1 MKKLFLSSVIALGLV
16 ACSDSNESVDN
27 GGGTQAG
34 NTYTSVEV
42 TLGNGLRAASQTDN
56 PGTAN
61 EQKLNDLLVLSS
73 KGDQNFAYLAAAP
86 ADPLNADGKFW
97 TVSDKYTTSAWK
109 TTPGSQMLALLFNVN
124 GATTGTA
131 ATTKDQVF
139 EGWSTELSPVGN
151 LTMSSKAF
159 LANVKPNITKE
170 IATNGSTEADNVFSG
185 VEVERVVAK
194 GIVRL
199 ADNVDYNV
207 KDESDVAV
215 ITGKISKVKFAA
227 VNGAKKTYLYRDN
240 AGERTM
246 ETADPN
252 KYLGFTSAI
261 DALTPIKDAV
271 AADAA
276 GLVRLGAAGVPV
288 EIYDA
293 KEVNAAGADITDEAT
308 KAFYFFENSGDFKN
322 ADNMKS
328 EGYYRFAYAKV
339 YAVFTPTSLL
349 AIDEAAPAKLVAK
362 AGTGRFYKEKA
373 AADGGGYILLDEGDD
388 TTDATEGYLVWQLKE
403 ITDIAEGTDFYRGE
417 TDGILYASYDAAI
430 SSQYA
435 PNQKAF
441 KYEGGKCGYRTLW
454 NRQTADTDPSSVVNA
469 DVRRNNTYLLTIS
482 KFAKLGFPWDESDPN
497 DPNLPKPGP
506 EDPRFPEPE
515 DPTDPNI
522 EPGETYMR
530 VIAEVLQWNLVTRED
545 VDLH

>member
-61 EQKLNDLLVLSS
+61 EQLLNDLLVLSS
-73 KGDQNFAYLAAAP
+73 KGDQNFAYLATAP
-86 ADPLNADGKFW
+86 ADPVASNGQFW
-97 TVSDKYTTSAWK
+97 TINDKYTTSAWK
-109 TTPGSQMLALLFNVN
+109 TTSGSQILALLFNQN
-124 GATTGTA
+124 GATAGAAA
-131 ATTKDQVF
+131 ATKNQVF
-139 EGWSTELSPVGN
+139 DGWSTVLSPVGN

-159 LANVKPNITKE
+159 AVSVKPNIDKE
-170 IATNGSTEADNVFSG
+170 TATNGTSEAENVFDG

-199 ADNVDYNV
+199 ADNVDYDV
-207 KDESDVAV
+207 KDENDQTV
-215 ITGKISKVKFAA
+215 ITGVISDVTFAA

-246 ETADPN
+246 QAADPN

-261 DALTPIKDAV
+261 DALAPIKDAV

-276 GLVRLGAAGVPV
+276 GLVRLGAAGVPAA
-288 EIYDA
+288 ISGA
-293 KEVNAAGADITDEAT
+293 KDVNAADAKITDEAT
-308 KAFYFFENSGDFKN
+308 NAFYFFENSGDFAN

-349 AIDEAAPAKLVAK
+349 EIDESGTAKLVAK
-362 AGTGRFYKEKA
+362 AGTGRFYKEKSA
-373 AADGGGYILLDEGDD
+373 AEGGGYVLLGVGDD
-388 TTDATEGYLVWQLKE
+388 TTGATEGYLVWQLKE
-403 ITDIAEGTDFYRGE
+403 VTGIAKGTDFYRGE
-417 TDGILYASYDAAI
+417 TDGVLYASYDAAI
-430 SSQYA
+430 SSEFA

-454 NRQTADTDPSSVVNA
+454 NRQTADADPSSVVNA

-482 KFAKLGFPWDESDPN
+482 KFAKLGFPWDESDPE
-497 DPNLPKPGP
+497 DPNLPKPDP